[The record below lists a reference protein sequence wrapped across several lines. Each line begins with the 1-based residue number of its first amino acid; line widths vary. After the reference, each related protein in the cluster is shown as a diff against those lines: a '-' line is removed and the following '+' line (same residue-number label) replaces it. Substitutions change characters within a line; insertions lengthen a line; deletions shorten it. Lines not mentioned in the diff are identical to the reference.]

1 MFHFLLSSYTHNERL
16 FLVLM
21 FLSHREE
28 IKDRSSHA
36 VKDIFSHLLDNRV
49 LFEHDDFPTE

>member
-1 MFHFLLSSYTHNERL
+1 M
-16 FLVLM
+16 VWKM

-49 LFEHDDFPTE
+49 LLERDDFPTE